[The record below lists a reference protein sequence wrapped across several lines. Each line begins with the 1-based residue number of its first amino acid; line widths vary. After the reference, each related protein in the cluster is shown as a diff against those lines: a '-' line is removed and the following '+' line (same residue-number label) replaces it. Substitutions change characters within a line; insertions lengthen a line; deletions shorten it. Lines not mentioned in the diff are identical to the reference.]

1 MIRLILGVKRV
12 NRNNVSHVREKLK
25 MMSVNQMTANHTL
38 LETYNTMRNSASDQ
52 KRMKWLENREKKYS
66 IRNFSKNK
74 LTVPEKPISKCV
86 GFTDHGAKLFK
97 MLPKNLREIENPDT
111 FKN

>member
-1 MIRLILGVKRV
+1 MKKLSKNTAILQKLQNSMIRLILGVKRV

-66 IRNFSKNK
+66 IRNFSK
-74 LTVPEKPISKCV
+74 II
-86 GFTDHGAKLFK
+86 H
-97 MLPKNLREIENPDT
+97 
-111 FKN
+111 